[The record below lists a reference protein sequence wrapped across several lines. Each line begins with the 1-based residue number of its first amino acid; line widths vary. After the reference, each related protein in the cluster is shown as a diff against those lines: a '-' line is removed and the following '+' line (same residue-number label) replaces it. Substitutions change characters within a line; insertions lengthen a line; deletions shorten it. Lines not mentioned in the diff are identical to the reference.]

1 MLHEKKIRAA
11 IRKIIRK
18 AKQDHHTLIVV
29 VGSDNESMLEN
40 DLINEIM
47 ACDETTV
54 RFLSLTTSK
63 TLGSILF
70 VFDYDS
76 DPSEIVCDCTDNAYT
91 HNLLKADAIKLVGL
105 TTKGQVI

>member
-18 AKQDHHTLIVV
+18 AKQDHHTMITVA
-29 VGSDNESMLEN
+29 GSENESMLEN
-40 DLINEIM
+40 YLIDEIM
-47 ACDETTV
+47 ACDESTV
-54 RFLSLTTSK
+54 RFISLTTGR
-63 TLGSILF
+63 TLGAMLF

-76 DPSEIVCDCTDNAYT
+76 EPDEIVCDCTDNAYT

-105 TTKGQVI
+105 TNRGQI